1 MFTNLLLYRSLTY
14 TQKAVEA
21 LNAVGIAGMIAR
33 VPRSVSAEGCSHG
46 VRLAQRDLLRAL
58 EQLKKRNMEPMKIF
72 VTTGDG
78 NFEEVRI

>member
-21 LNAVGIAGMIAR
+21 LNAAGIPGVIAR
-33 VPRSVSAEGCSHG
+33 VPRSLSVEGCSHG